1 MERRKTTIDYSEY
14 PSSLQEYI
22 KNATLYDS
30 SCSKEA
36 KVIFIDKDEGLFLKK
51 AQKGALEKEALM
63 ADYFHKKGLGEK
75 VLSYVSEENDYLL
88 TKRVKGEDC
97 TFKTY
102 LENPKKLCDT
112 IAQRLLMLHKTSFDD
127 CPVKNRNES
136 YVQLVEENYKKG
148 FYDTSLFTDEWQI
161 KDKTEAYKFAMENK
175 KYLKNDTLLHGDYC
189 LPNIILDNWQ
199 FSGFID
205 LGNGG
210 VGDRHIDIFWGV
222 WTLWFNLKTNEYKDR
237 FLDCYGRENFEEDML
252 KVIAAMECFG

>member
-1 MERRKTTIDYSEY
+1 MERRKIKIDYSEY
-14 PSSLQEYI
+14 PSFLQGYI

-51 AQKGALEKEALM
+51 APKGALEKEALM

-75 VLSYVSEENDYLL
+75 VLSYVSKDFDYLL

-97 TFKTY
+97 TFKAY

-112 IAQRLLMLHKTSFDD
+112 IAERLLMLHQTPFDD
-127 CPVKNRNES
+127 CPVKNRCDS

-148 FYDTSLFTDEWQI
+148 FYDTSLFTDQWQI
-161 KDKTEAYKFAMENK
+161 KDKNEAYKFAMENK
-175 KYLKNDTLLHGDYC
+175 KYLKSDTLLHGDYC
-189 LPNIILDNWQ
+189 LPNIILDNWK

-210 VGDRHIDIFWGV
+210 VGDRHFDIFWGV
-222 WTLWFNLKTNEYKDR
+222 WTLWFNLKTNSYKDR